1 MKSHYRSLI
10 ASNPVYYLLPS
21 VRSLLGLIATLIV
34 SFGPIL
40 SAVAQQAQTISWKA
54 PALKTVL
61 VWGKTYPLTATSSS
75 GLPVTFSVRS
85 GPATVTGGQLVATNL
100 GMITVVAE
108 QLGDATHAPARVER
122 RFNHPRHTPEKE
134 SAWPQQGRGD
144 LLDIAVAGS
153 RAYVA
158 EDDLGMQVLDV
169 SQTNRA
175 VVLATWKGEDNDFY
189 GIEASGNTVFISD
202 PNGIK
207 ILDVSDL
214 ANIRQIGAYD
224 DAGGYN
230 YIKIS
235 GTKLLVW
242 SSPSVILDISDP
254 TKPINVGE
262 YDFAAPSTVQN
273 DRVYTATPSRGL
285 MVLDI
290 RTPGSIREL
299 GKVEMLSVGKVSDIA
314 IEGTTAH
321 VVGQMGYAMVD
332 VTDPAKPRETAF
344 FPTPHAIIYVG
355 VQGSRVVVSGSD
367 LCRVLDVSNPLSIR
381 EIWQGR
387 WRGWYDGITTA
398 DGKAFLRNAGSVA
411 VLDLKGSEAVRV
423 FSQTPLSG
431 SASGLGMLGG
441 RIWLADGA
449 GGLKTF
455 EQGGSQPVEAS
466 PSSLVYTSTMGRF
479 GDRMVVVGKDAQS
492 HSGLD
497 IVSATNGLPTGVV
510 GTWRADHAPGL
521 ARRVVIV
528 NDLAYV
534 VGEELNIYN
543 ISDLKTP
550 KWVGKVAARRFDA
563 WDEWGLQVVGD
574 AVYFSDI
581 GGVYR
586 LDSKMPTR
594 APERVLDGIG
604 LDEARFKVSPN
615 GQRLYRLVGET
626 FDVWDIQNT
635 NSPQLLGSASV
646 GTSGFTQLEVDGN
659 TAWLKDYDS
668 VQGLDFSNLAAIKM
682 LTPITHPLGLGL
694 YGMTVKEGTLY
705 LSTYVG
711 VQLLD
716 VRNPAEPKPLSEEFE
731 TSVFWGDKI
740 LVRGATAFHINADEN
755 LSILDVSN
763 PANTRQLKGY
773 DSAGE
778 VTDFDVSGNRIALAS
793 ATGGLILLEKAP
805 NGELVFQGT
814 ARSSGE
820 PQRVRVIGN
829 KAFVAERGAGVRII
843 SLEDPTQPKEIG
855 WVDTP
860 SSPKDLSVEGNL
872 LYVAT
877 RHSGL
882 QIFDIS
888 ETTRPVHVGKRGPP
902 VVNGYPQKASSLQIV
917 GKTAY
922 VSYYGNGGLR
932 ILDISDPT
940 QPTEK
945 GFIPGLTGRFE
956 VVGDL
961 AIVIDGTP
969 GPMYGG
975 FVMKVCDVSDPT
987 NPLILTDELINLN
1000 IRGWSAPKDIKVVG
1014 DRIYVASE
1022 LDGVGTYRL
1031 RINEKQ
1037 LQTLTEVPK
1046 SLAFAS
1052 AVDASRGMTSDQ
1064 WVLPGLNSGQ
1074 VPTYSMT
1081 RGSARIEGGRLVL
1094 EGTGEAVINVKASGN
1109 QQFQPVDDNY
1119 WVPIEPLPLLT
1130 VTGSG
1135 DVLTF
1140 NQSSSD
1146 FVLQRSPSLR
1156 SPNWRDVSSDWPVEV
1171 PASGSV
1177 EYFRAYRT
1185 QPPMR
1190 SE

>member
-1 MKSHYRSLI
+1 MKFHSRPLI
-10 ASNPVYYLLPS
+10 ASHPVYYLPP

-34 SFGPIL
+34 AFGPIF

-134 SAWPQQGRGD
+134 SAWPQQGRGNIV
-144 LLDIAVAGS
+144 DIAVSGS

-158 EDDLGMQVLDV
+158 EDSLGMQVLDV

-175 VVLATWKGEDNDFY
+175 IVLATWKGEDNDFY

-214 ANIRQIGAYD
+214 ANIRQVGTYD

-230 YIKIS
+230 NIKIS

-254 TKPINVGE
+254 TKPIQVGE

-273 DRVYTATPSRGL
+273 DRVYTVTPSSRGL

-290 RTPGSIREL
+290 RTPESIREL

-321 VVGQMGYAMVD
+321 VVGQMGYSMVD

-387 WRGWYDGITTA
+387 WRGWSDGITTA
-398 DGKAFLRNAGSVA
+398 DGKAFLRNAGSLA

-455 EQGGSQPVEAS
+455 EQGGSQSVEAS
-466 PSSLVYTSTMGRF
+466 PSSLVYPSTMDRF

-497 IVSATNGLPTGVV
+497 IVSVTNGLPTGVV

-550 KWVGKVAARRFDA
+550 KWVGKVATRRFDA
-563 WDEWGLQVVGD
+563 RDEWGLQVVGD

-615 GQRLYRLVGET
+615 GQRLYRLIGET
-626 FDVWDIQNT
+626 FDVWDIQNA

-646 GTSGFTQLEVDGN
+646 GNPWFTQLEVDGN
-659 TAWLKDYDS
+659 TAWLKDYSS

-705 LSTYVG
+705 LSTYLG

-716 VRNPAEPKPLSEEFE
+716 VRNPAEPKPLSEEFK

-740 LVRGATAFHINADEN
+740 LVRGATAFHINGDRN
-755 LSILDVSN
+755 LSILDVSD
-763 PANTRQLKGY
+763 PKSIRQQKEY
-773 DSAGE
+773 KAGV

-793 ATGGLILLEKAP
+793 ETGGLILLEKAP
-805 NGELVFQGT
+805 NGDLVFQGT

-860 SSPKDLSVEGNL
+860 SSPNDLSVEGNL

-877 RHSGL
+877 QLSGL

-888 ETTRPVHVGKRGPP
+888 ETTRPVHVGKQGAP
-902 VVNGYPQKASSLQIV
+902 VVDGDPREADSLQIV

-922 VSYYGNGGLR
+922 VSYGNWGLR
-932 ILDISDPT
+932 ISDISDPT

-945 GFIPGLTGRFE
+945 GLIYGVLGRFE

-961 AIVIDGTP
+961 AVVTLRFW
-969 GPMYGG
+969 GPNYGG
-975 FVMKVCDVSDPT
+975 FFLTVYDVSDPT
-987 NPLILTDELINLN
+987 NPFILADDSPSEN
-1000 IRGWSAPKDIKVVG
+1000 IRGGSKTKDIKVVG

-1022 LDGVGTYRL
+1022 LDGVRTYRL

-1037 LQTLTEVPK
+1037 LQTLTEYPK

-1140 NQSSSD
+1140 NQSSPG
-1146 FVLQRSPSLR
+1146 FVLQRSPSLK
-1156 SPNWRDVSSDWPVEV
+1156 SPDWKDVLGDWPVEV

-1177 EYFRAYRT
+1177 EYFRAYRA
-1185 QPPMR
+1185 QPPMW

>member
-1 MKSHYRSLI
+1 
-10 ASNPVYYLLPS
+10 
-21 VRSLLGLIATLIV
+21 
-34 SFGPIL
+34 
-40 SAVAQQAQTISWKA
+40 
-54 PALKTVL
+54 
-61 VWGKTYPLTATSSS
+61 
-75 GLPVTFSVRS
+75 
-85 GPATVTGGQLVATNL
+85 
-100 GMITVVAE
+100 
-108 QLGDATHAPARVER
+108 
-122 RFNHPRHTPEKE
+122 
-134 SAWPQQGRGD
+134 
-144 LLDIAVAGS
+144 
-153 RAYVA
+153 
-158 EDDLGMQVLDV
+158 
-169 SQTNRA
+169 
-175 VVLATWKGEDNDFY
+175 
-189 GIEASGNTVFISD
+189 
-202 PNGIK
+202 
-207 ILDVSDL
+207 
-214 ANIRQIGAYD
+214 
-224 DAGGYN
+224 
-230 YIKIS
+230 
-235 GTKLLVW
+235 
-242 SSPSVILDISDP
+242 
-254 TKPINVGE
+254 
-262 YDFAAPSTVQN
+262 
-273 DRVYTATPSRGL
+273 
-285 MVLDI
+285 
-290 RTPGSIREL
+290 
-299 GKVEMLSVGKVSDIA
+299 
-314 IEGTTAH
+314 
-321 VVGQMGYAMVD
+321 
-332 VTDPAKPRETAF
+332 
-344 FPTPHAIIYVG
+344 
-355 VQGSRVVVSGSD
+355 
-367 LCRVLDVSNPLSIR
+367 
-381 EIWQGR
+381 
-387 WRGWYDGITTA
+387 
-398 DGKAFLRNAGSVA
+398 
-411 VLDLKGSEAVRV
+411 
-423 FSQTPLSG
+423 
-431 SASGLGMLGG
+431 
-441 RIWLADGA
+441 
-449 GGLKTF
+449 
-455 EQGGSQPVEAS
+455 
-466 PSSLVYTSTMGRF
+466 
-479 GDRMVVVGKDAQS
+479 
-492 HSGLD
+492 
-497 IVSATNGLPTGVV
+497 
-510 GTWRADHAPGL
+510 
-521 ARRVVIV
+521 
-528 NDLAYV
+528 
-534 VGEELNIYN
+534 
-543 ISDLKTP
+543 
-550 KWVGKVAARRFDA
+550 
-563 WDEWGLQVVGD
+563 
-574 AVYFSDI
+574 
-581 GGVYR
+581 
-586 LDSKMPTR
+586 
-594 APERVLDGIG
+594 
-604 LDEARFKVSPN
+604 
-615 GQRLYRLVGET
+615 
-626 FDVWDIQNT
+626 
-635 NSPQLLGSASV
+635 
-646 GTSGFTQLEVDGN
+646 
-659 TAWLKDYDS
+659 
-668 VQGLDFSNLAAIKM
+668 
-682 LTPITHPLGLGL
+682 
-694 YGMTVKEGTLY
+694 MTVKEGTLY

-731 TSVFWGDKI
+731 TSVFWRDKI
-740 LVRGATAFHINADEN
+740 LVRGATAFHINANEN

-888 ETTRPVHVGKRGPP
+888 ETTRPVHVGKPGLP
-902 VVNGYPQKASSLQIV
+902 VVNGYPQEASSLQIV

-969 GPMYGG
+969 GPMNGG

-1000 IRGWSAPKDIKVVG
+1000 IRGWSAPKDLKVVG

-1074 VPTYSMT
+1074 VPTCSMT

-1140 NQSSSD
+1140 DQSSPG

-1156 SPNWRDVSSDWPVEV
+1156 SPDWKDVSSDWPVEV
-1171 PASGSV
+1171 PASGSI
-1177 EYFRAYRT
+1177 EYFRAYRA

-1190 SE
+1190 FPPVF

>member
-21 VRSLLGLIATLIV
+21 VKSLLGLIATLIV
-34 SFGPIL
+34 SFGPIF

-144 LLDIAVAGS
+144 LLDIAVSGS

-158 EDDLGMQVLDV
+158 EDHLGMQVLDV

-230 YIKIS
+230 IKIS
-235 GTKLLVW
+235 GTKLLIW
-242 SSPSVILDISDP
+242 TSPSVILDISDP
-254 TKPINVGE
+254 TKPVKVGE
-262 YDFAAPSTVQN
+262 YDFATPSTVQN

-285 MVLDI
+285 KVLDI

-314 IEGTTAH
+314 IEGATAH

-344 FPTPHAIIYVG
+344 FPTPHAIIHVG

-387 WRGWYDGITTA
+387 WRGWWDGITTA
-398 DGKAFLRNAGSVA
+398 DGKAFLRNAGSLA

-423 FSQTPLSG
+423 FSQTILSG
-431 SASGLGMLGG
+431 SASGLGVLGG

-455 EQGGSQPVEAS
+455 EQGGSQSVEAS
-466 PSSLVYTSTMGRF
+466 PSSLVYPSTMDRF
-479 GDRMVVVGKDAQS
+479 GDRMVVVGTDAQS

-497 IVSATNGLPTGVV
+497 IVSVTNGLPTGVV

-521 ARRVVIV
+521 ARCVVIV

-550 KWVGKVAARRFDA
+550 KWVGKVATRRFDA
-563 WDEWGLQVVGD
+563 SDEWGLQVVGD

-604 LDEARFKVSPN
+604 LDDARFKVSPN

-646 GTSGFTQLEVDGN
+646 GTSRFTQLEVDGN
-659 TAWLKDYDS
+659 TAWLKGYSS

-682 LTPITHPLGLGL
+682 LTPITHPFGLEL

-731 TSVFWGDKI
+731 TSVAWGDKI
-740 LVRGATAFHINADEN
+740 LVRGATAFHINADKN

-778 VTDFDVSGNRIALAS
+778 VIDFDVYGNRIALAS
-793 ATGGLILLEKAP
+793 ASGGLILLEKAP

-829 KAFVAERGAGVRII
+829 KAFVAERGAGVRIV
-843 SLEDPTQPKEIG
+843 SLEDSTQPKEIG
-855 WVDTP
+855 WVDIP
-860 SSPKDLSVEGNL
+860 SSPKDLWVEGTL

-877 RHSGL
+877 RLSGL
-882 QIFDIS
+882 QVFDIS

-902 VVNGYPQKASSLQIV
+902 VVNGYPQEAVSLQIV

-1000 IRGWSAPKDIKVVG
+1000 IRGWSEPKDLKVVG

-1037 LQTLTEVPK
+1037 LQTLTEVPN

-1140 NQSSSD
+1140 DQSSPG

-1156 SPNWRDVSSDWPVEV
+1156 SPNWRDVSGEWPVEV

-1177 EYFRAYRT
+1177 EYFRAYRA

-1190 SE
+1190 WE